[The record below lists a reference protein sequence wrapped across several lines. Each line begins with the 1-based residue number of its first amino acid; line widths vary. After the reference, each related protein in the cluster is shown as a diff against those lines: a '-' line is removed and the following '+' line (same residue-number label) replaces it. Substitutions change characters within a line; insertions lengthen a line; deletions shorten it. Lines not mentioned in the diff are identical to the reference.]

1 MHACLLVANA
11 TRSCSNNIQWRL
23 GSSLHLEQR
32 VGGGLDKGAHEAQLH
47 AVGLQEQVLRADNPM
62 WISLERCVF
71 MHLIWRIQRQASS
84 PSLQACPPL
93 KGLN

>member
-1 MHACLLVANA
+1 
-11 TRSCSNNIQWRL
+11 
-23 GSSLHLEQR
+23 
-32 VGGGLDKGAHEAQLH
+32 
-47 AVGLQEQVLRADNPM
+47 VGLQEQVLRADNPM